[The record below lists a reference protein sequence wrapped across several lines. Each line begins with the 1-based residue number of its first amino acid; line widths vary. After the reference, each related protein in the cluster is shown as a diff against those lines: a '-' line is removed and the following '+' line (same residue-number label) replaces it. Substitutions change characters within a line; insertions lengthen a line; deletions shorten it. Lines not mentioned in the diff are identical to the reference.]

1 MDARS
6 ERLLKSALDNI
17 MRGRTT
23 LVIAHRL
30 TTILRADTILVVNEG
45 RIIEQGTHSELIR
58 ARGLYR
64 EFYDMQFGDHQ
75 LAMHETAIQETR

>member
-6 ERLLKSALDNI
+6 ERLLQSALENI

-30 TTILRADTILVVNEG
+30 TTILRADRILVINDG
-45 RIIEQGTHSELIR
+45 RIVEQGTHSELIR
-58 ARGLYR
+58 ACGLYR
-64 EFYDMQFGDHQ
+64 ELYDMQFSGHQ
-75 LAMHETAIQETR
+75 VTMDKMKP